1 MSRSNLGIT
10 QRVMAIAQQSSSSAW
25 LYAIAS
31 VVIVSLLSLIGLAAF
46 TADQRRIK
54 SIIFLMVSL
63 ATGSLFAD
71 AVLELLPESY
81 QRSGAQAGLS
91 VLAGIYLFFLLER
104 LLHWRHE
111 HSLQGTAFGYLNLAA
126 DAIHNFTDGAII
138 GASYL
143 ASIPIGV
150 STTVAVIAHEIPH
163 ELGNFF
169 VLLYAGFSRTRALFY
184 NFLSALFA
192 IAGTMLAL
200 TVGSRVGRFSDFMLP
215 FAAGGFLYI
224 AGSDLLPELQKEATL
239 QKSMLQ
245 LAAMSFG
252 AGIIWVLT
260 QITS

>member
-1 MSRSNLGIT
+1 
-10 QRVMAIAQQSSSSAW
+10 MAVVQQAPSTAW
-25 LYAIAS
+25 LYAIVS

-46 TADQRRIK
+46 TADQRRIR

-71 AVLELLPESY
+71 AALELLPESY
-81 QRSGAQAGLS
+81 QRSGPQAGLS

-104 LLHWRHE
+104 LLHWRHK
-111 HSLQGTAFGYLNLAA
+111 HSLEGTAFGYLNLAA

-143 ASIPIGV
+143 VSIPIGV
-150 STTVAVIAHEIPH
+150 STTVAVIAHEIPQ

-184 NFLSALFA
+184 NFLSAIFA
-192 IAGTMLAL
+192 IAGTVLAL
-200 TVGSRVGRFSDFMLP
+200 MVGSRAIRFSDFMLP

-224 AGSDLLPELQKEATL
+224 AGSDLLPELQKEATM

-245 LAAMSFG
+245 LAAMTFG
-252 AGIIWVLT
+252 AAIIWLLKQVG
-260 QITS
+260 S